1 MHNGKKFLRTVGD
14 AELPEKS
21 FDALYNEAA
30 VLRCPGEGTELR
42 LFGHISDDP
51 GCHKAKSTL

>member
-30 VLRCPGEGTELR
+30 VLRVRERAQNCG
-42 LFGHISDDP
+42 FSGHISDDP